1 MKNKSVVAR
10 INLHSAASSTL
21 RVIMGTPFDLGT
33 VIRFGVYELDV
44 RKSELR
50 KHGSRIRLQEQP
62 LQVLA
67 ALLQSPGELLSREVL
82 RDRVW
87 PCGTFVS
94 FDHALNT
101 AVKKIRAALNDDAD
115 APRYIETVPRRGYR
129 FIAPVAPA
137 PAEPLTTPGPSAA
150 QPSGRSRGLG
160 GFSIRIFSITA
171 GVLAVLVVLVGYLNM
186 HRILAGAGI
195 RPKRAMVA
203 VLPFQNLSGDT
214 SQDYFS
220 DGLTEEAIAQVAR
233 ISPEQFGVIARTS
246 AMKYKHTTKSI
257 AEIARELHA
266 DYLVEGSVRREGN
279 QLRIVAQLVRANDQT
294 PHWTKDFNSE
304 IGETLSIESKV
315 GAEIASSVNA
325 AIGNPAVSRHIMED
339 DAYDAHLRSL
349 AGSNIHTEE
358 GLAQIL
364 AAFQQATKDDPK
376 CPVPYS
382 GLAYTYERGAN
393 LGLLRP
399 RDAYPKARE
408 AALRA
413 IAIYPEIP
421 EAHAYLA
428 DAELTI
434 NYNWQGAQQEI
445 EKALEL
451 NANDPFAHQWRGV
464 LLSAEGKID
473 QALAESRRAVELD
486 PLVPGYLDQYGVML
500 MRAGRL
506 EEAEKQ
512 FKAAL
517 QLDPALAETH
527 EQLVELYHNEKRYD
541 DAIGEWGTVLW
552 LLGQRDAAVKIKNTY
567 ARSGYEAAR
576 RQALTEHLAYLSEV
590 SKRRYVSPYAFAT
603 LNAKLGNREQ
613 TLAWLE
619 KAYDERDVCIFGIRW
634 QRDCCF
640 SFVRN
645 DPRYLAILE
654 KIHFPELH

>member
-1 MKNKSVVAR
+1 
-10 INLHSAASSTL
+10 
-21 RVIMGTPFDLGT
+21 MGSPCDSGT

-67 ALLQSPGELLSREVL
+67 ALLQCPGELVGREQL
-82 RDRVW
+82 RERVW
-87 PCGTFVS
+87 PRGTFVC

-129 FIAPVAPA
+129 FIAPVAPDPNEPPA
-137 PAEPLTTPGPSAA
+137 SEASLPAESKNPGL
-150 QPSGRSRGLG
+150 RLG
-160 GFSIRIFSITA
+160 GFSLHIFSIA
-171 GVLAVLVVLVGYLNM
+171 AVVLAVLIAFVGYLNVHGIM
-186 HRILAGAGI
+186 AGAGV
-195 RPKRAMVA
+195 RPRRCMVA
-203 VLPFQNLSGDT
+203 VLPFQNLSGDA
-214 SQDYFS
+214 SQDFFS

-257 AEIARELHA
+257 AEIALELHA

-279 QLRIVAQLVRANDQT
+279 QIRIVAQLVRASDQT
-294 PHWTKDFNSE
+294 PHWTKDFNGS
-304 IGETLSIESKV
+304 IGETISIESKV
-315 GAEIASSVNA
+315 GAEIASEVNA
-325 AIGNPAVSRHIMED
+325 AIGSPAGPRHVMED
-339 DAYDAHLRSL
+339 DKYDAHLRSL
-349 AGSNIHTEE
+349 ASSNIHTEE
-358 GLAQIL
+358 GLEQII

-376 CPVPYS
+376 CAVPYS

-393 LGLLRP
+393 LGFLRP

-421 EAHAYLA
+421 EAHTYLA

-434 NYNWQGAQQEI
+434 NHNWQGARQEI

-451 NANDPFAHQWRGV
+451 NANDPLAHQWRGV
-464 LLSAEGKID
+464 LLSAEGNLD

-486 PLVPGYLDQYGVML
+486 PLVPAYLDQYGLML

-506 EEAEKQ
+506 EEAEKE

-517 QLDPALAETH
+517 MLDPALAETH
-527 EQLVELYHNEKRYD
+527 QQLVDLYDSEKRYD
-541 DAIGEWGTVLW
+541 DSIGEWGTVLW

-576 RQALTEHLAYLSEV
+576 RQALTLHLAYLSEM
-590 SKRRYVSPYAFAT
+590 SKQRYISPYTFAVT
-603 LNAKLGNREQ
+603 NAKLGNKEQ

-619 KAYDERDVCIFGIRW
+619 KAYEERDVCIFSIRW
-634 QRDCCF
+634 QKDCCF
-640 SFVRN
+640 ALVRN
-645 DPRYLAILE
+645 EPRYLAIVE
-654 KIHFPELH
+654 KIHFPEHQ

>member
-1 MKNKSVVAR
+1 
-10 INLHSAASSTL
+10 
-21 RVIMGTPFDLGT
+21 MGSPAISGSI
-33 VIRFGVYELDV
+33 IRFGVYELDV
-44 RKSELR
+44 RKNELR

-67 ALLQSPGELLSREVL
+67 VLLRCPGELVGREEL
-82 RDRVW
+82 RNRVW

-129 FIAPVAPA
+129 FIAPVSSPLSEALPVDVAPA
-137 PAEPLTTPGPSAA
+137 TQSWR
-150 QPSGRSRGLG
+150 RSLRMG
-160 GFSIRIFSITA
+160 GFSVRIVSITA
-171 GVLAVLVVLVGYLNM
+171 GVLAVLILLVGYLNM
-186 HRILAGAGI
+186 HRILLAGAGVGP
-195 RPKRAMVA
+195 RRAMVA
-203 VLPFQNLSGDT
+203 VLPFQNLSGDA

-246 AMKYKHTTKSI
+246 AMKYKHSMKSI
-257 AEIARELHA
+257 SEIARELHA

-279 QLRIVAQLVRANDQT
+279 RIRIVAQLVRASDQT

-315 GAEIASSVNA
+315 GAEIASNVNA
-325 AIGNPAVSRHIMED
+325 AIGNPTGPRHVMAD
-339 DAYDAHLRSL
+339 DKYDAHLRSL
-349 AGSNIHTEE
+349 AGSSIHTEE
-358 GLAQIL
+358 GLAQII

-376 CPVPYS
+376 CAVPYS

-393 LGLLRP
+393 LGFLRP
-399 RDAYPKARE
+399 RDAYSKARE
-408 AALRA
+408 AAQRA
-413 IAIYPEIP
+413 IAISPGIP

-434 NYNWQGAQQEI
+434 NHNWQGARQEI
-445 EKALEL
+445 DKALEL

-464 LLSAEGKID
+464 LLSAEGD
-473 QALAESRRAVELD
+473 LAQALAESRRAVELD

-506 EEAEKQ
+506 DEAEKQ

-517 QLDPALAETH
+517 QLDPAFAEAH
-527 EQLVELYHNEKRYD
+527 QQLVDLYHDEKRYD
-541 DAIGEWGTVLW
+541 DSISESGTVLW

-576 RQALTEHLAYLSEV
+576 RQALNLYLAHLTELS
-590 SKRRYVSPYAFAT
+590 KQRYVSPMSFAT
-603 LNAKLGNREQ
+603 VNAKLGNKEQ

-619 KAYDERDVCIFGIRW
+619 KAYEERDVCIFSMRW

-640 SFVRN
+640 AFVRN
-645 DPRYLAILE
+645 EPRYLAVWE
-654 KIHFPELH
+654 KMHFPE

>member
-1 MKNKSVVAR
+1 MGSPS
-10 INLHSAASSTL
+10 IPSS
-21 RVIMGTPFDLGT
+21 I
-33 VIRFGVYELDV
+33 IRFGVYELDV
-44 RKSELR
+44 RKNELR

-67 ALLQSPGELLSREVL
+67 VLLQCPGELVSREDL
-82 RDRVW
+82 RNRVW
-87 PCGTFVS
+87 PRDTFVS

-101 AVKKIRAALNDDAD
+101 AVKKVRAALNDDAD
-115 APRYIETVPRRGYR
+115 APRYVETVPRRGYR
-129 FIAPVAPA
+129 FIAPVASA
-137 PAEPLTTPGPSAA
+137 TSEALAAEVASAA
-150 QPSGRSRGLG
+150 ESRRRNLRLG
-160 GFSIRIFSITA
+160 GFSIRILSITA
-171 GVLAVLVVLVGYLNM
+171 GVLAVFVALFGYLNM
-186 HRILAGAGI
+186 HRMMAGAGV
-195 RPKRAMVA
+195 RSRRAMVA
-203 VLPFQNLSGDT
+203 VLPFQNLSGDP

-233 ISPEQFGVIARTS
+233 ISPEQFSVIARTS
-246 AMKYKHTTKSI
+246 AMKYKHTMKSI
-257 AEIARELHA
+257 SEIARELHA
-266 DYLVEGSVRREGN
+266 DYLVEGSVRRDGN
-279 QLRIVAQLVRANDQT
+279 QIRIVAQLVRASDQT

-315 GAEIASSVNA
+315 GAEIASEVNA
-325 AIGNPAVSRHIMED
+325 AIGNPASPRHVMED
-339 DAYDAHLRSL
+339 DKYDAHLRSL

-358 GLAQIL
+358 GLTQII

-376 CPVPYS
+376 CAVPYS

-393 LGLLRP
+393 LGFLRP

-413 IAIYPEIP
+413 IAIYPGIP

-434 NYNWQGAQQEI
+434 NHNWQGAQQEI

-451 NANDPFAHQWRGV
+451 NANDPLAHQWHGV
-464 LLSAEGKID
+464 LLSAQGNLD
-473 QALAESRRAVELD
+473 LALAESRRAVELD
-486 PLVPGYLDQYGVML
+486 PLVPGYLDQYGVIL

-527 EQLVELYHNEKRYD
+527 QQLVDLYHSEKKYD
-541 DAIGEWGTVLW
+541 ESIGEWGTVLW

-576 RQALTEHLAYLSEV
+576 RQALTLHLGYLNEM
-590 SKRRYVSPYAFAT
+590 SKQRYISPYSFASV
-603 LNAKLGNREQ
+603 NAKLGNKEQ

-619 KAYDERDVCIFGIRW
+619 KAYDERDVCIFGLRW
-634 QRDCCF
+634 QKDGSF
-640 SFVRN
+640 AFVRN
-645 DPRYLAILE
+645 EPRYLAVVE
-654 KIHFPELH
+654 KIHFPE